1 MTELRH
7 ELGLIALES
16 CKELGKAVDKF
27 IQEKRNTSESF
38 LIPIN
43 EIRFS
48 NGEGKVKISESVRGK
63 DIYIL
68 CDIGNYSCTY
78 KMFGFINHKGPDEHF
93 QDIKRTVSAIR
104 GKAAKITV
112 IMPLL
117 YESRQHRRKGRESLD
132 CAMALQELERLGVK
146 EIITFDAHDPN
157 IQNAIPCSSF
167 DSFYVTT
174 NIIESMMKN
183 DQNMFNNPDNYLV
196 ISPDVGAMD
205 RARYYADMLGT
216 DVGICYK
223 RRDLSKIVNGK
234 NPVVA
239 HEYLG
244 KDVSG
249 KNLLI
254 VDDMIA
260 SGGSILDCAK
270 MMKERGA
277 KNISLAA
284 TFSLFTE
291 GKEKF
296 EEYYNKGII
305 SKVYST
311 NLTYL
316 DEDIKNEPWFE
327 EVDCSE
333 NISEIIYKL
342 YLGQS
347 ISPLLN
353 GKAKATELV
362 RSLRKKN

>member
-1 MTELRH
+1 MYH
-7 ELGLIALES
+7 
-16 CKELGKAVDKF
+16 K
-27 IQEKRNTSESF
+27 TSYMS
-38 LIPIN
+38 
-43 EIRFS
+43 
-48 NGEGKVKISESVRGK
+48 
-63 DIYIL
+63 
-68 CDIGNYSCTY
+68 
-78 KMFGFINHKGPDEHF
+78 PDEHF
-93 QDIKRTVSAIR
+93 QDLKRFICACMGHANRIS
-104 GKAAKITV
+104 V

-249 KNLLI
+249 KSDQQKIDTIRELI
-254 VDDMIA
+254 SQGYYVTVQVSNSNPQHWVAVDNVV
-260 SGGSILDCAK
+260 GNQV
-270 MMKERGA
+270 
-277 KNISLAA
+277 NIFDPSDSRTVYGQRYPISRTRLISYFKVTSQVTPKAA
-284 TFSLFTE
+284 
-291 GKEKF
+291 
-296 EEYYNKGII
+296 
-305 SKVYST
+305 
-311 NLTYL
+311 
-316 DEDIKNEPWFE
+316 
-327 EVDCSE
+327 
-333 NISEIIYKL
+333 
-342 YLGQS
+342 
-347 ISPLLN
+347 
-353 GKAKATELV
+353 
-362 RSLRKKN
+362 

>member
-1 MTELRH
+1 MEKDLKLIVMQGAKP
-7 ELGLIALES
+7 LGEKVDSYLKKAFNTDNTFIVDTSNPRFNNGEAKAL
-16 CKELGKAVDKF
+16 
-27 IQEKRNTSESF
+27 
-38 LIPIN
+38 IN
-43 EIRFS
+43 ESIR
-48 NGEGKVKISESVRGK
+48 NDDV
-63 DIYIL
+63 YIL
-68 CDIGNYSCTY
+68 CDIGNHSIAYE
-78 KMFGFINHKGPDEHF
+78 MFHKISYMSPDEHF
-93 QDIKRTVSAIR
+93 QDLKRFICACMGHANRIS
-104 GKAAKITV
+104 V

>member
-1 MTELRH
+1 MEDNLRLIVMDNAIV
-7 ELGLIALES
+7 LGER
-16 CKELGKAVDKF
+16 VDKYLQKSFGTNQSF
-27 IQEKRNTSESF
+27 IVDTTQ
-38 LIPIN
+38 
-43 EIRFS
+43 IRFN
-48 NGEGKVKISESVRGK
+48 NGEAKVVINDSIRNK
-63 DIYIL
+63 DVYIL
-68 CDIGNYSCTY
+68 CDIGNHSLTY
-78 KMFGFINHKGPDEHF
+78 QMYGNTSYIGPDEHF
-93 QDIKRTVSAIR
+93 QDLKRFICACMGHANRIS
-104 GKAAKITV
+104 V

-316 DEDIKNEPWFE
+316 DEDIKNKPWFE